1 MIYCNSKLGNIV
13 IKALILTW
21 ISFISIS
28 PTLFCQD
35 LTTIKSASPVK
46 VTGSFYSAFNYTFS
60 DASIPPAGFNTGIN
74 VNFNFYNAINIPLS
88 FAYSNYGS
96 SVNTISFNRF
106 GISPSYKSLKI
117 HAGHRSY
124 VLSPYLM
131 SGLTVLGGGI
141 ELNPKKF
148 YFLAFYGK
156 VNDPYFVGNDVL
168 TLRNDGFDFFNRKA
182 YGFKLGFG
190 KSTNRI
196 GIALFH
202 AKDDLLTGSIDTL
215 AKYNINGKE
224 NVGIG
229 LDLTQQFFKIVT
241 LSGNAAV
248 SILTNDLNGEAI
260 RDSNATQWVER
271 VSFLTTINQSSR
283 YSFAYDG
290 KISFKIKTFN
300 LGVKYQHIDPFY
312 SSLGISYLQ
321 TNFDNYLMDI
331 NGSLFKSKLNLSSNF
346 GLQYV
351 NKSGFTG
358 LPQKR
363 IVANVNTN
371 VNFTKEL
378 NLNVNYSNLVQNT
391 NPTIQEL
398 NDSLLFTTNNVGWN
412 GTLSYKIGKGKEK
425 PHIVSFNSSNTTF
438 DVLNN
443 DQITLS
449 SVNTNYNLNYRYQIK
464 NGWSFGGGI
473 QYFVSE
479 NNLSPSLKRKGFL
492 LNVGKKIS
500 ESLNF
505 RVNTSFRSNETQ
517 ANKDGYI
524 INGNVSLTYQIKKKH
539 NFSLNT
545 SQLIRK
551 TTLIAAKNE
560 TRFRVNYNY
569 NF

>member
-148 YFLAFYGK
+148 YLLAFYGK
-156 VNDPYFVGNDVL
+156 INDPYFVGNDVL
-168 TLRNDGFDFFNRKA
+168 TLRNGEFDFFNRNT
-182 YGFKLGFG
+182 YGLKIGFG
-190 KSTNRI
+190 KSTNRVSL
-196 GIALFH
+196 ALFH

-215 AKYNINGKE
+215 TKYNINGKE
-224 NVGIG
+224 NIGIG
-229 LDLTQQFFKIVT
+229 VDLTQQFFNIIT

-260 RDSNATQWVER
+260 RDTNATEWIER
-271 VSFLTTINQSSR
+271 TSFLTTINQSSR
-283 YSFAYDG
+283 VGFAYDG
-290 KISFKIKTFN
+290 KLSFRIKSFMV
-300 LGVKYQHIDPFY
+300 GVKYQHIDPFY
-312 SSLGISYLQ
+312 STLGINYLQ
-321 TNFDNYLMDI
+321 TNFDNYLLDM
-331 NGSLFKSKLNLSSNF
+331 NGSLFKGKLNLSSNI

-351 NKSGFTG
+351 NKSGYTG

-363 IVANVNTN
+363 IVANVNANLN
-371 VNFTKEL
+371 VTKAL
-378 NLNVNYSNLVQNT
+378 NLNTNYSNIVQNT
-391 NPTIQEL
+391 NPNVQEL
-398 NDSLLFTTNNVGWN
+398 NDSLLLTINNVGWN
-412 GTLSYKIGKGKEK
+412 GTLSYKMGKEK
-425 PHIVSFNSSNTTF
+425 VKPHTLSFNASSTAF

-443 DQITLS
+443 ESITQS
-449 SVNTNYNLNYRYQIK
+449 SINNNYNLNYRYQLK
-464 NGWSFGGGI
+464 NNWSFGGGL

-479 NNLSPSLKRKGFL
+479 NNLSPSVKRSGFL
-492 LNVGKKIS
+492 LNAGKKIN

-505 RVNTSFRSNETQ
+505 RVNTSFRTNQTQ
-517 ANKDGYI
+517 NNKDGYI
-524 INGNVSLTYQIKKKH
+524 LNGNVVLTYQIKKKH
-539 NFSLNT
+539 NISFNT
-545 SQLIRK
+545 TQLIRK
-551 TTLIAAKNE
+551 TTLLAAKNE
-560 TRFRVNYNY
+560 TRLRINYNY

>member
-1 MIYCNSKLGNIV
+1 MIKS
-13 IKALILTW
+13 LILSIIGLLVIFSSKGQE
-21 ISFISIS
+21 ISS
-28 PTLFCQD
+28 
-35 LTTIKSASPVK
+35 IKSASPLK
-46 VTGSFYSAFNYTFS
+46 VTGSFYSAFNYTLS
-60 DASIPPAGFNTGIN
+60 ENSSIPPAGFNTGIN

-96 SVNTISFNRF
+96 SLNTISFNRF

-131 SGLTVLGGGI
+131 SGLTILGGGI

-168 TLRNDGFDFFNRKA
+168 TLRNNGFDFFNRKA

-260 RDSNATQWVER
+260 RDSNATEWVER

-283 YSFAYDG
+283 YGFAYDG

-331 NGSLFKSKLNLSSNF
+331 NGSLFKGKLNLSSNF

-391 NPTIQEL
+391 NPTVQEL

-412 GTLSYKIGKGKEK
+412 GTLSYRIGKGKEK

-524 INGNVSLTYQIKKKH
+524 INGNASLTYQIKKKH

-560 TRFRVNYNY
+560 TRFRINYNY